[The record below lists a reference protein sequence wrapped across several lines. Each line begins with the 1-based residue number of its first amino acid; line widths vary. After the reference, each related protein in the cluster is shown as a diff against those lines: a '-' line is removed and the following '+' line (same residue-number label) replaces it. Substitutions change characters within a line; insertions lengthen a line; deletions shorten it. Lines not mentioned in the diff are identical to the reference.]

1 MVSSYQAPKRGDKER
16 KDTVSQSQQS
26 NLAAGHASVQNILDN
41 KGDAVFSIS
50 PEDTLGQAVEVLSDK
65 KIGALVVADGQGKL
79 LGILSERDIVRK
91 LAQMPGKTLPHK
103 VEQVMTSSVETC
115 TREESL
121 ISVLQRMTKGRFRHM
136 PVVENDKLIGIV
148 TIGDVVNNRLN
159 ELEYEAL
166 RLKQLVV
173 G

>member
-1 MVSSYQAPKRGDKER
+1 MVSSYQAPRKGDKER
-16 KDTVSQSQQS
+16 KDTVSQSQKS

-41 KGDAVFSIS
+41 KGDMVFSIS
-50 PEDTLGQAVEVLSDK
+50 PNDTLGQAVEILSDK
-65 KIGALVVADGQGKL
+65 KIGAVVVADEQGKL
-79 LGILSERDIVRK
+79 IGILSERDIVRK

-103 VEQVMTSSVETC
+103 VEQVMTTSVETC
-115 TREESL
+115 SRDESL

-136 PVVENDKLIGIV
+136 PVVENDTLIGIV